1 MSLTGNAF
9 TKQICVKTSADNDKI
24 KLSEATANLVKK
36 EAQFIMNL
44 KNYRP
49 VMTTHYTLD
58 WLNAFKLKDIH
69 HLREFELQQRQP
81 LVQTASFVNQAMS
94 QLMHGKTAIWGI
106 KQTNSD
112 QFLGTFSLFQIDL
125 PNRAAT
131 VQASLLMEGTQTELL
146 TEVVPH
152 ILRMLQTDLKFQ
164 TIFVPQVQEKQFA
177 PALAELKFEKSLQQ
191 KQPQIVEYSY
201 QLK

>member
-1 MSLTGNAF
+1 
-9 TKQICVKTSADNDKI
+9 
-24 KLSEATANLVKK
+24 
-36 EAQFIMNL
+36 MNL

-69 HLREFELQQRQP
+69 HLREVELQQRQP

-131 VQASLLMEGTQTELL
+131 VQASLLMEGSQTELL